1 LTQDGK
7 LVHKKKGVA
16 AVQEKGSRT
25 HCREKNW
32 VSSSL
37 TGIVMFLVELSAT
50 LNTLDAFVASLFKCH
65 GKLVFQMMLGDIKSV
80 IDTRETL
87 KMRLKR
93 K

>member
-1 LTQDGK
+1 LSTRRK
-7 LVHKKKGVA
+7 ELPRFKKRQYNSLKR
-16 AVQEKGSRT
+16 KD
-25 HCREKNW
+25 W

-37 TGIVMFLVELSAT
+37 TERMTFLVELSAT
-50 LNTLDAFVASLFKCH
+50 LNTLDAFVASLLRCR
-65 GKLVFQMMLGDIKSV
+65 GKLVFQMVLGATRSV

>member
-1 LTQDGK
+1 MSTRRKELLQFNKRQYNSLKRKD
-7 LVHKKKGVA
+7 
-16 AVQEKGSRT
+16 
-25 HCREKNW
+25 W

-37 TGIVMFLVELSAT
+37 TGRMTFLVELLAM
-50 LNTLDAFVASLFKCH
+50 LNTLDAFVALLLRCR
-65 GKLVFQMMLGDIKSV
+65 GKLVFQMMLGATRSV